1 MLIIAYVEFI
11 LKLSA
16 IFHRLYLVLEHIA
29 VVLNEQLTVAKM
41 LVTLLD
47 ALPKIVNALESD
59 LGVLTLRKSEQF
71 TLCLLLVSLT
81 TLKLFFRLVLS
92 WRVEG

>member
-1 MLIIAYVEFI
+1 
-11 LKLSA
+11 
-16 IFHRLYLVLEHIA
+16 
-29 VVLNEQLTVAKM
+29 M

-47 ALPKIVNALESD
+47 ALPKIVDALESD
-59 LGVLTLRKSEQF
+59 LRVLTLRKSEQF

-92 WRVEG
+92 WRVV

>member
-1 MLIIAYVEFI
+1 
-11 LKLSA
+11 
-16 IFHRLYLVLEHIA
+16 
-29 VVLNEQLTVAKM
+29 M
-41 LVTLLD
+41 LVALLD